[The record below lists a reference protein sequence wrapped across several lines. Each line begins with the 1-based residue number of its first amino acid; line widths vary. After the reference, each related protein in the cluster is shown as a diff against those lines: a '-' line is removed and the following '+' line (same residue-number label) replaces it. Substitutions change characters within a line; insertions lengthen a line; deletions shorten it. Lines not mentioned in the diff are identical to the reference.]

1 MRDLNKVISEGLDR
15 RFKDGKEIALLE
27 AKMKILRLSADK
39 KNDNL
44 DVYEIIDLLDAM
56 IAHIK
61 NNA

>member
-1 MRDLNKVISEGLDR
+1 MKTISEGLDR

-27 AKMKILRLSADK
+27 AKMHIMRLSVDK
-39 KNDNL
+39 KDDNL
-44 DVYEIIDLLDAM
+44 DVYEIIDLLDVM